1 MKVGDRVVIKGGA
14 GSSGTYPELIGRE
27 VVLVEIHRKWFQT
40 GHDGYV
46 VELKDIGR
54 RVYLKENIAPV
65 KEQQVLEILREYE
78 SRRQGNSNRG

>member
-14 GSSGTYPELIGRE
+14 GSGGTYPELIGRE

-54 RVYLKENIAPV
+54 KVYLKENIALS
-65 KEQQVLEILREYE
+65 KEQQVLQILRQWK
-78 SRRQGNSNRG
+78 SDRQLS

>member
-27 VVLVEIHRKWFQT
+27 VVLVEIHRNWFQS

-46 VELKDIGR
+46 VELKDAGR
-54 RVYLKENIAPV
+54 RVYLKENIALS
-65 KEQQVLEILREYE
+65 KEQQVLQILRKWK
-78 SRRQGNSNRG
+78 SDRQLS